1 MLSIQGGQMTAEMV
15 SNDDSLDTSKSSS
28 RQEFPA
34 ARDYARWDTD
44 GHWAMRL
51 KQASSYLFDDVSRC
65 GNKASLEIVICK
77 ESLGPRKRSEVN
89 MATNPQSPPPR
100 GPQLAPRMHVPRKK
114 QFPWPVVALIA
125 AGLLLLAIVAKMPTT
140 PKKVQPP
147 SAAQIPPQPTPGQV
161 QLSSVQLTP
170 SPMGDALNLQA
181 MLHNNGS
188 TEITGVEVQANF
200 KGANGQNVGTE
211 VTKAQI
217 VGKDNATAQDLTI
230 SPIKPNETAPVRL
243 RFDHYPSAWN
253 KQMPELVV
261 TQVTGT
267 KP

>member
-1 MLSIQGGQMTAEMV
+1 
-15 SNDDSLDTSKSSS
+15 
-28 RQEFPA
+28 
-34 ARDYARWDTD
+34 
-44 GHWAMRL
+44 
-51 KQASSYLFDDVSRC
+51 
-65 GNKASLEIVICK
+65 
-77 ESLGPRKRSEVN
+77 

-170 SPMGDALNLQA
+170 SPVGDALNLQA

-188 TEITGVEVQANF
+188 TEITGVKVQANF

-211 VTKAQI
+211 VTNAQI